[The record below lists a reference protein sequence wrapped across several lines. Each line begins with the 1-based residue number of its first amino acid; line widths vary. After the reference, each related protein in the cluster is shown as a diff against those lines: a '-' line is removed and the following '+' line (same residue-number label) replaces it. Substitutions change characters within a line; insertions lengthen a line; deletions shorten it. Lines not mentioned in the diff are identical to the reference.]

1 MMTIREKEQSF
12 LDAVRVYQHGRRD
25 NDLSYGYPMIEQSS
39 IHGMTRGKQYWV
51 LRDAQGILLG
61 AVSLS
66 GKELW

>member
-1 MMTIREKEQSF
+1 MMTPQEKEQSF
-12 LDAVRVYQHGRRD
+12 INAVRVYQHGRRD
-25 NDLSYGYPMIEQSS
+25 NDLSYGYPTIENSS

-51 LRDAQGILLG
+51 LRDYQDILLG